1 MTSFFHAYLK
11 CWMPSLQFPPC
22 PQLFWRPL
30 TNGGLIT
37 VMGWQVG
44 PATKSGLNRGWCL
57 LSNFIFCCYSLLPI
71 GKRLSRLTSS
81 SHRLGW
87 WMWQMWVYLMK
98 ACSDNFHLPWFLPHS
113 PDCEILYRSPA
124 PHEISRTLGLA
135 KAQETCQHGP
145 ILVWVRGGVRA
156 TKDTFAFHLISYHS
170 LFKLVYCKQKFNHY

>member
-1 MTSFFHAYLK
+1 
-11 CWMPSLQFPPC
+11 MPSLQFPPC

-37 VMGWQVG
+37 VMAWQVG

-57 LSNFIFCCYSLLPI
+57 LSNFNFCCYSLLPI

-81 SHRLGW
+81 SHRLEW

-113 PDCEILYRSPA
+113 PDCKILYRSPS
-124 PHEISRTLGLA
+124 PHEMSRTLGLA
-135 KAQETCQHGP
+135 LASFSSGDLPTWTDPSLSQGWGQGNQEYFCFSP
-145 ILVWVRGGVRA
+145 YILP
-156 TKDTFAFHLISYHS
+156 FF
-170 LFKLVYCKQKFNHY
+170 FKTVLM

>member
-30 TNGGLIT
+30 TKDGLIT
-37 VMGWQVG
+37 VMGWQMG

-57 LSNFIFCCYSLLPI
+57 LSNFLFCCYSWLPI
-71 GKRLSRLTSS
+71 GKTLSRLTSS

-98 ACSDNFHLPWFLPHS
+98 ACSDNFHLPCFCHTAQTL
-113 PDCEILYRSPA
+113 RSCIGVQPLMKYA
-124 PHEISRTLGLA
+124 GPLA
-135 KAQETCQHGP
+135 
-145 ILVWVRGGVRA
+145 L
-156 TKDTFAFHLISYHS
+156 L
-170 LFKLVYCKQKFNHY
+170 KLRRLANMDQS